1 MAVMHSTP
9 HFCTIKLQLVSS
21 CVHFLVNCLSKSAY
35 VECCRGAQRSDGG
48 RPTLEPQCGSDAG
61 ESAGAGGALPLAQFA
76 SAGGGRSGARRLQRV
91 ARATAAIRRVLQRRV
106 RSVNFFRTFTTFAF
120 PLAGVNLINYVDPL
134 AFIETRSPISN
145 YVYF

>member
-1 MAVMHSTP
+1 MEFHFTQWDSENLSTWLNAIFSLHSMP

-21 CVHFLVNCLSKSAY
+21 CVHFLVNCLSKSAC

-48 RPTLEPQCGSDAG
+48 RPTLEPQCGSNAG

-106 RSVNFFRTFTTFAF
+106 RSVNFFVLLP
-120 PLAGVNLINYVDPL
+120 PLHLPWL
-134 AFIETRSPISN
+134 A
-145 YVYF
+145 